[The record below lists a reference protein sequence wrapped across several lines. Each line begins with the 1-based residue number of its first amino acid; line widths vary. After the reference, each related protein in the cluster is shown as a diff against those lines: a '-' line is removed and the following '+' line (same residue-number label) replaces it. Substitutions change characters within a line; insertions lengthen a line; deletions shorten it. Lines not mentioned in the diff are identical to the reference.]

1 MVGRKRVLVVED
13 DTDVRQLVAGLMVD
27 AGFDAQTAV
36 DGDHAIRSAAALQ
49 PDLIILDIYVPE
61 AELAIRFAQEYR
73 RRVRAENRA
82 PIIAMSARPD
92 LESFAQQIGASSHLR
107 KPFDNEE
114 LVSLARKLLTPAVA
128 DRESASS
135 PEAASE
141 APQVEPG
148 KASA

>member
-13 DTDVRQLVAGLMVD
+13 DVDVRQLVASLMVD

-61 AELAIRFAQEYR
+61 AELAIRFAEAYR

-92 LESFAQQIGASSHLR
+92 LKSFARQIGASTYLR

-114 LVSLARKLLTPAVA
+114 LVNLARKLLTPSVN

-135 PEAASE
+135 PEAASQT
-141 APQVEPG
+141 PQGEPG

>member
-1 MVGRKRVLVVED
+1 
-13 DTDVRQLVAGLMVD
+13 MVD

-73 RRVRAENRA
+73 RRVRAESRA

-92 LESFAQQIGASSHLR
+92 LESFAQQIGASNHLR

-114 LVSLARKLLTPAVA
+114 LVNLARKLLTPAVA

-135 PEAASE
+135 PEAASQ
-141 APQVEPG
+141 APQVESG

>member
-1 MVGRKRVLVVED
+1 
-13 DTDVRQLVAGLMVD
+13 MVD

-61 AELAIRFAQEYR
+61 AELAIRFAEAYR

-92 LESFAQQIGASSHLR
+92 LESFARQIGASTYLR

-114 LVSLARKLLTPAVA
+114 LVNLARKLLTPSVN

-135 PEAASE
+135 PEAASQT
-141 APQVEPG
+141 PQGEPG

>member
-13 DTDVRQLVAGLMVD
+13 ETDVRQLIAGLMVD

-36 DGDHAIRSAAALQ
+36 DGDHAIRSAAALR

-61 AELAIRFAQEYR
+61 AELALRFADEYR

-92 LESFAQQIGASSHLR
+92 LESLAQQIGATSFLR
-107 KPFDNEE
+107 KPFDNDE
-114 LVSLARKLLTPAVA
+114 LVSLARKLLEVPVDETQ
-128 DRESASS
+128 SASS
-135 PEAASE
+135 PETAPL
-141 APQVEPG
+141 APQVDPG
-148 KASA
+148 KATT